1 MIDWRL
7 NFRAAVGRAY
17 PRIVGGFR
25 EPSWLIFDILLPL
38 LGIAAFVYY
47 YKAMHAPEV
56 FAGFVIVGGTMTA
69 YWLNVLWSMA
79 AQFYWEKEVGNLQLY
94 LVAPM
99 SRMSVLAGMALGG
112 MFFTTVRAVSTLL
125 LGIVIFQV
133 NMTVYSPVMLILVF
147 LFTLI
152 ALYGMGMM
160 FSSLYLL
167 YGRGAW
173 HTSNLLQEP
182 IYFLSGFYFPVR
194 ALGFWV
200 AAFASIVPI
209 TLGLDAMRQL
219 LFGPAKAMGF
229 LSVDVE
235 LAVIIVLAIVFLIG
249 ARYALRY
256 MEYLGKRE
264 GRLTLRWQ

>member
-1 MIDWRL
+1 M
-7 NFRAAVGRAY
+7 
-17 PRIVGGFR
+17 
-25 EPSWLIFDILLPL
+25 

-47 YKAMHAPEV
+47 YRAMNAPEI
-56 FAGFVIVGGTMTA
+56 FTGFVILGGTMTA

-94 LVAPM
+94 LIAPM

-112 MFFTTVRAVSTLL
+112 MFFTTVRAVSTLV
-125 LGIVIFQV
+125 LGIFIFQV
-133 NMTVYSPVMLILVF
+133 NLQVTSPLMFVLVF
-147 LFTLI
+147 LFTLV

-173 HTSNLLQEP
+173 HMSNLMQEP

-200 AAFASIVPI
+200 AAAASIVPI

-219 LFGPAKAMGF
+219 LFGSGSAMGF
-229 LSVDVE
+229 LSVEVE
-235 LAVIIVLAIVFLIG
+235 LAVIIVLAIVFLVG
-249 ARYALRY
+249 ARYALRF
-256 MEYLGKRE
+256 MEFLGKKE

>member
-7 NFRAAVGRAY
+7 NLRAVIGRAY
-17 PRIVGGFR
+17 PRVIGSFR
-25 EPSWLIFDILLPL
+25 EPSWLFFDIFLPL
-38 LGIAAFVYY
+38 LGIAAFAFYY
-47 YKAMHAPEV
+47 QALGAPSV
-56 FAGFVIVGGTMTA
+56 FIGFVILGGAMTA

-94 LVAPM
+94 LMAPM

-112 MFFTTVRAVSTLL
+112 IFFTSVRALSTLALGL
-125 LGIVIFQV
+125 LIFGIEIEI
-133 NMTVYSPVMLILVF
+133 TSPISLLVVFF
-147 LFTLI
+147 LTLF

-167 YGRGAW
+167 YGRGVW
-173 HTSNLLQEP
+173 HLSSVFQEP
-182 IYFLSGFYFPVR
+182 IYFVSGFYFPVK

-200 AAFASIVPI
+200 SLLASIVPI

-219 LFGPAKAMGF
+219 IFAGQETMGF
-229 LSVDVE
+229 LPVSVEIVVLIL
-235 LAVIIVLAIVFLIG
+235 LAVVFIYG
-249 ARYALRY
+249 ARVALNF
-256 MEYLGKRE
+256 MENLGKRE

>member
-1 MIDWRL
+1 
-7 NFRAAVGRAY
+7 
-17 PRIVGGFR
+17 
-25 EPSWLIFDILLPL
+25 
-38 LGIAAFVYY
+38 
-47 YKAMHAPEV
+47 
-56 FAGFVIVGGTMTA
+56 
-69 YWLNVLWSMA
+69 
-79 AQFYWEKEVGNLQLY
+79 
-94 LVAPM
+94 
-99 SRMSVLAGMALGG
+99 MALGG
-112 MFFTTVRAVSTLL
+112 MFFTTVRAISTLV
-125 LGIVIFQV
+125 LGVVIFQV
-133 NMTVYSPVMLILVF
+133 NMQITSPLMLVLVF
-147 LFTLI
+147 VFTLI

-167 YGRGAW
+167 YGREAW

-200 AAFASIVPI
+200 AAAASIVPI

-219 LFGPAKAMGF
+219 LFGLGNAMGF

-235 LAVIIVLAIVFLIG
+235 LAIIIALAAVFLIG

>member
-1 MIDWRL
+1 MDWRL
-7 NFRAAVGRAY
+7 NARAAIGRAY
-17 PRIVGGFR
+17 PRVVGGLR
-25 EPSWLIFDILLPL
+25 EPSWLLFDIFLPL
-38 LGIAAFVYY
+38 MGIAAFVYY
-47 YKAMHAPEV
+47 YKAMDAPEV
-56 FAGFVIVGGTMTA
+56 FTGFVIIGGTMTA

-94 LVAPM
+94 LIAPM
-99 SRMSVLAGMALGG
+99 SRMSVLAGMALGR
-112 MFFTTVRAVSTLL
+112 MFFTSVRAVSTLL

-133 NMTVYSPVMLILVF
+133 QMTVHSPLLLALVF
-147 LFTLI
+147 VFTLI

-167 YGRGAW
+167 YGRDAW
-173 HTSNLLQEP
+173 NMSNLLQEP

-200 AAFASIVPI
+200 AGAASVVPI

-219 LFGPAKAMGF
+219 LFGSGAAMGF
-229 LSVDVE
+229 LGVE
-235 LAVIIVLAIVFLIG
+235 LELVIIVVLAAVFLVG

-256 MEYLGKRE
+256 MEELGKKE